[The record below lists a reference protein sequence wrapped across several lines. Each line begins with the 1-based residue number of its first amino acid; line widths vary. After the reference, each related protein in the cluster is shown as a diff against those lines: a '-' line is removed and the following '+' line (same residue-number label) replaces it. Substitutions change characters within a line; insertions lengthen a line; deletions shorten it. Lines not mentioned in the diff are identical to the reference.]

1 MKQLSVY
8 IESLLL
14 SHDCVV
20 LPRVGA
26 FITKC
31 IPARYDDRDKLFLPP
46 IRTVSFNSQLRTDD
60 GLLTAAIAKANA
72 CSYAQAASILSGYI
86 SSMQH
91 QLWQQSCC
99 ELGSVGTFCLNEDGE
114 LHFTAM
120 QAGTVCPMY
129 YGLDALPLPPL
140 VSATAPVAEA
150 VAPAPRIQRHKG
162 EITIRLKKTWLQY
175 VATVAAVVLLF
186 LGLAPEAKNTVP
198 DGAMQAEFL
207 QLALPQLAEQRTED
221 PVEMNTATT
230 DEDAVVQEPETTA
243 LDPAAA
249 ETEAEVAP
257 AQTTTAAPAAMERTA
272 RVQAQP
278 AATSKAQASD
288 EPTGYCVVVASAITL
303 KNAKEYVTTLHK
315 AGYSGARVY
324 AKGKMVRVIFAGY
337 DTYEAAH
344 REKNR
349 LTSASTRFTGAWV
362 YALP

>member
-60 GLLTAAIAKANA
+60 GLLTAAIAKANT
-72 CSYAQAASILSGYI
+72 CSYTQAASILSGYI

-91 QLWQQSCC
+91 QLWQQGCC

-129 YGLDALPLPPL
+129 YGLDALALPPL

-150 VAPAPRIQRHKG
+150 ESPAPRIQRHKG

-186 LGLAPEAKNTVP
+186 LGLAPEAKNTVT

-221 PVEMNTATT
+221 PVEMSTATADENTA
-230 DEDAVVQEPETTA
+230 VQELEAEA
-243 LDPAAA
+243 LDPAA
-249 ETEAEVAP
+249 EAEAEEAP
-257 AQTTTAAPAAMERTA
+257 AQNTTAAPAAMERTA
-272 RVQAQP
+272 GVQPQP
-278 AATSKAQASD
+278 ATTSKAQASD

-303 KNAKEYVTTLHK
+303 KNAREYVGTLHK

-349 LTSASTRFTGAWV
+349 LTSASTQFTGAWV